1 MLLHIIRHGDPD
13 YQNDA
18 LTPAGRLEAAAL
30 AERFAREG
38 LDRIYTSPQGR
49 AFETMRATADRLG
62 LAHTVLPWAR
72 EQYPELFLHDGDQKS
87 RPLFQFPGEV
97 FREAEPL
104 PTHDNW
110 LDMPVFDEKRE
121 EVRGAVDRIVA
132 ESDTLLASLGYVRE
146 GTRYRLQRS
155 SCERV
160 AVFCHAGLGLTWL
173 AHLLAMPTPLFWAGF
188 FLAPSSVTTILFE
201 ERSADWAVPRCIA
214 LGDTGHLQA
223 AGLPRG
229 TRGLEANVR

>member
-13 YQNDA
+13 YQLDS
-18 LTPAGRLEAAAL
+18 LTAAGRLEAAAL

-72 EQYPELFLHDGDQKS
+72 EQYPELFLQDGERYS
-87 RPLFQFPGEV
+87 RPLFQLPGELYRGAV
-97 FREAEPL
+97 PL
-104 PTHDNW
+104 PTRENW
-110 LDMPVFDEKRE
+110 LQMPVFDE
-121 EVRGAVDRIVA
+121 VRDAVHAAATRIEA
-132 ESDTLLASLGYVRE
+132 ESDALLASLGYGRE
-146 GTRYRLQRS
+146 GTRYRLLRS
-155 SCERV
+155 NTERV

-173 AHLLAMPTPLFWAGF
+173 AHLLEIPAPLFWSGF
-188 FLAPSSVTTILFE
+188 FLPPSSVTTILFE

>member
-13 YQNDA
+13 YPNDT

-38 LDRIYTSPQGR
+38 LDRIYNSPQGR
-49 AFETMRATADRLG
+49 AAATMQYTADRLG
-62 LAHTVLPWAR
+62 MPATVLPWTR
-72 EQYPELFLHDGDQKS
+72 EQYPELFLHDEIHGS
-87 RPLFQFPGEV
+87 RALFQLPGELL
-97 FREAEPL
+97 RAQAPL
-104 PTHDNW
+104 PTRENW
-110 LDMPVFDEKRE
+110 LQMPVFDPVRE
-121 EVRGAVDRIVA
+121 QVRVSADRIA
-132 ESDTLLASLGYVRE
+132 DASDAFLTDFGYVRE
-146 GTRYRLQRS
+146 GTRYRLLRS
-155 SCERV
+155 NPERI
-160 AVFCHAGLGLTWL
+160 AVFCHAGLALTWL
-173 AHLLAMPTPLFWAGF
+173 AHLLEIPAPLFWSGF
-188 FLAPSSVTTILFE
+188 FLAPSSVTTVLFE